1 LFGNDDHDEFLQLG
15 QRHFWSVLLLVMI
28 VLLVIAVAYL
38 LWKVNHL
45 SNQIVKLEERQ
56 RHLDH

>member
-1 LFGNDDHDEFLQLG
+1 MMTMMNSYSWGSVI
-15 QRHFWSVLLLVMI
+15 FWSVLLLVMI

>member
-1 LFGNDDHDEFLQLG
+1 MMTMMDSYSWGG
-15 QRHFWSVLLLVMI
+15 MIFWSVLLLVVI

-45 SNQIVKLEERQ
+45 NNQIVELENQQ
-56 RHLDH
+56 RHPDH